1 MKLTDSINSHR
12 RPSKLFALANR
23 RGRRQARM
31 FPAEAERLATP
42 AELKR
47 LAL

>member
-1 MKLTDSINSHR
+1 MKLTDSLNAHR
-12 RPSKLFALANR
+12 RPTKLAAKASR

-31 FPAEAERLATP
+31 FPAEAERLATA

-47 LAL
+47 LAH

>member
-1 MKLTDSINSHR
+1 MLYAISGGR
-12 RPSKLFALANR
+12 FG
-23 RGRRQARM
+23 RGRASKM

-47 LAL
+47 LAV